1 MALQNMLQRAE
12 APQERVAPLAIM
24 DGSVAAVAQ
33 EVRASNAQLSEAGH
47 VASPAVVG
55 GVENGVSTQ
64 VAVPPSVVEKSQVT
78 GAAEVEGDLLR
89 LAEMHYE
96 HALPQVLQP
105 QEDSQSVRKGAEM
118 QPPVRAGMK
127 KPAAAKGKCSM
138 KKPAVSVSTQQ
149 QKRSMKKPASSAETK
164 LSGLS
169 GVLKRP
175 AAAAKGKSSVSVTEE
190 ITRAKARK
198 LRPSGCGK
206 CRYKPGRCPSCWAEH
221 NVKLLDF

>member
-12 APQERVAPLAIM
+12 APQERVPPLAIM
-24 DGSVAAVAQ
+24 DGSVAPVAQ

-47 VASPAVVG
+47 VASPAVG

-105 QEDSQSVRKGAEM
+105 QEDSQSIRKGAEM

-127 KPAAAKGKCSM
+127 KPAAAKGEK
-138 KKPAVSVSTQQ
+138 
-149 QKRSMKKPASSAETK
+149 ASCV
-164 LSGLS
+164 GFY
-169 GVLKRP
+169 
-175 AAAAKGKSSVSVTEE
+175 AAAEA
-190 ITRAKARK
+190 
-198 LRPSGCGK
+198 
-206 CRYKPGRCPSCWAEH
+206 
-221 NVKLLDF
+221 

>member
-1 MALQNMLQRAE
+1 MNIIAQQAAISTAQTMLALSAQGGQNMLPGLQIFAHAAGGAGRSPSTTTPEEQRSMALQNMLQRAE
-12 APQERVAPLAIM
+12 APQEAPLAIM
-24 DGSVAAVAQ
+24 DGSVAPVAQ

-47 VASPAVVG
+47 VASPAVG

-127 KPAAAKGKCSM
+127 KPAAAKGTCSM

-149 QKRSMKKPASSAETK
+149 LNPKHPRLKKINS
-164 LSGLS
+164 
-169 GVLKRP
+169 
-175 AAAAKGKSSVSVTEE
+175 
-190 ITRAKARK
+190 
-198 LRPSGCGK
+198 
-206 CRYKPGRCPSCWAEH
+206 Y
-221 NVKLLDF
+221 